1 MIAAHVQVVF
11 NFNCGTNPLVIHGLD
26 NCFIFLL
33 DKVLKGAC
41 LLSILLNL
49 L

>member
-1 MIAAHVQVVF
+1 MYKLFLILIAVRIA
-11 NFNCGTNPLVIHGLD
+11 LVIHGLD
-26 NCFIFLL
+26 NCFSLLL
-33 DKVLKGAC
+33 DKVSNGAC